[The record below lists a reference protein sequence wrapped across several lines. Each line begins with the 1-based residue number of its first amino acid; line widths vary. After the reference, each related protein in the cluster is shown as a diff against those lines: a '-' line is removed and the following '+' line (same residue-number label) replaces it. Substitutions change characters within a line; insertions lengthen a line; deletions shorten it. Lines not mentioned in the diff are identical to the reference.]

1 MRMSEQLAL
10 VNRFM
15 DRAPVDV
22 ESLAMALGAPV
33 HRAYLD
39 AEVSG
44 MLERTKAGFR
54 IVVNAAHPSTR
65 QRFTIAHE
73 LGHFLFHRHLIGEGI
88 DDDRAYRSTPS
99 GRFKNMNIGPAQE
112 TEANRFAATLLM
124 PTNLI
129 DQARVD
135 GANSPREIARRL
147 GVSEHAMCIRLG
159 EPYEDRML

>member
-1 MRMSEQLAL
+1 MRMSEQLTL

-22 ESLAMALGAPV
+22 ETLALALGAPV

-39 AEVSG
+39 ADVSG
-44 MLERTKAGFR
+44 MLERTKSGFR
-54 IVVNAAHPSTR
+54 IVVNAAHASTR

-73 LGHFLFHRHLIGEGI
+73 IGHFLFHRHLIGDGI
-88 DDDRAYRSTPS
+88 DDDRAYRSTS
-99 GRFKNMNIGPAQE
+99 AGRYKNMSIGPAQE
-112 TEANRFAATLLM
+112 TEANKFAAAVLM
-124 PTNLI
+124 PRKLI
-129 DQARVD
+129 DEARAA
-135 GANSPREIARRL
+135 GANSPAQLAKKL